1 MAYMS
6 ALLSL
11 IRTMKIKNYAKNYFQ
26 PSDRQK
32 RKCLTAHA
40 FGEIVKQRFSC
51 IACCSEKQYDF
62 YGGDFKIFTKEHGLP
77 KWCSWQRTCL
87 TVQEARGRSWV
98 RKIPWRKA
106 WQPTLVFLPEKSM
119 DSGVHGVTKSPTHL
133 KYFSKQNNIYFYSR
147 ETLLEIQCDNTPP

>member
-40 FGEIVKQRFSC
+40 FGEIVK
-51 IACCSEKQYDF
+51 
-62 YGGDFKIFTKEHGLP
+62 
-77 KWCSWQRTCL
+77 
-87 TVQEARGRSWV
+87 
-98 RKIPWRKA
+98 
-106 WQPTLVFLPEKSM
+106 
-119 DSGVHGVTKSPTHL
+119 
-133 KYFSKQNNIYFYSR
+133 
-147 ETLLEIQCDNTPP
+147 